1 MKILVYDSTFEGF
14 LTAVFV
20 VFEYRYEEVAIVAQH
35 LFAPSLFE
43 EAITENRLS
52 RKNSLYLLLN
62 IEIALL

>member
-35 LFAPSLFE
+35 LFAPSLFK
-43 EAITENRLS
+43 EAITVYTDATKTERV
-52 RKNSLYLLLN
+52 LN
-62 IEIALL
+62 KIKQCSFC